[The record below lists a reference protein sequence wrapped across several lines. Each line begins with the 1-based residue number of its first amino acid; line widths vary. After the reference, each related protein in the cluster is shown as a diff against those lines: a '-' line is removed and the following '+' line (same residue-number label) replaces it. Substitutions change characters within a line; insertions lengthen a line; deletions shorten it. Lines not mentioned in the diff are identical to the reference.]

1 MTSGKSAL
9 DTEWRQ
15 FQKKE
20 QRFLANRAE
29 KKDTV
34 LNKKLA
40 EKVPEKLQGTL
51 DTAFAKAFG
60 MIFEKGTGIIEK
72 TYKKE
77 ELRKSFKVNEYADEI
92 WQTRGSLKVFEKK
105 AEKAGL
111 FNLLLSGTAGI
122 GMGAIGAGLPDIAL
136 FVGFI
141 LRSVYEIA
149 LDYGFE
155 YESEAERRF
164 ILMIIEG
171 AVSYG
176 EELRKLD
183 SVINAYIE
191 RNELPTNY
199 NEKQQIERAAAGLS
213 KELLY
218 MKFLQGIPV
227 VGVVGGAYDV
237 VYLKKI
243 TEYANLKYKRRFL
256 LRKKNEII
264 IRG

>member
-1 MTSGKSAL
+1 MASKKSAI
-9 DTEWRQ
+9 DIEWWQ

-20 QRFLANRAE
+20 QKFLASRTE
-29 KKDTV
+29 KKDTF

-51 DTAFAKAFG
+51 DSAFAKAFG
-60 MIFEKGTGIIEK
+60 MIIEKGTGIIEK
-72 TYKKE
+72 TFKKD
-77 ELRKSFKVNEYADEI
+77 ELQKSFKINEYADEV

-105 AEKAGL
+105 AEKAGRL
-111 FNLLLSGTAGI
+111 NLLVSGAAGI
-122 GMGAIGAGLPDIAL
+122 GMGAFGAGLPDIAL

-149 LDYGFE
+149 LDYGYD
-155 YESEAERRF
+155 YESEEERRF
-164 ILMIIEG
+164 ILLLIEG

-176 EELRKLD
+176 DELRKIDDML
-183 SVINAYIE
+183 NAYIE
-191 RNELPTNY
+191 QKEVPDNY
-199 NEKQQIERAAAGLS
+199 DEKQQIERTAAGLS

-218 MKFLQGIPV
+218 MKFLQGIPI

-243 TEYANLKYKRRFL
+243 TEYANLKYKKRFL
-256 LRKKNEII
+256 LKKKKEWVSQ
-264 IRG
+264 